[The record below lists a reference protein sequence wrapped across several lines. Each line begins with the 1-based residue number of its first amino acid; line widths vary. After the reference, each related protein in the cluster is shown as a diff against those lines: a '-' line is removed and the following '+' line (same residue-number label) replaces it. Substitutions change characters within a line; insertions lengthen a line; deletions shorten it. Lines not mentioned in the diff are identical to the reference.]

1 MILPVKKKQKRF
13 VLSGSK
19 YFILGGGAQFIYLK
33 SSYLKLITP
42 QCCKGIEQ
50 IKLYTQCTKGSDTSS

>member
-42 QCCKGIEQ
+42 QCCTGIEQ
-50 IKLYTQCTKGSDTSS
+50 IKLYT